1 MERIRTQLNSGRV
14 DLPIADPEPHC
25 GRDKAVAARVGC
37 FEANRDRMRRD
48 LLRERGLPVGSGVVE
63 SACKQI
69 VGSQLKRAGAAGRK
83 RAPTPCSPLNAAS
96 NTTAG
101 LTSSIGGL
109 AAPQPHDQK
118 MKNTLSFV
126 RHFTIM

>member
-69 VGSQLKRAGAAGRK
+69 VGSRFKRVPASCSPSNAASRGAAGS
-83 RAPTPCSPLNAAS
+83 A
-96 NTTAG
+96 
-101 LTSSIGGL
+101 SSIGGL
-109 AAPQPHDQK
+109 AAPQPTDQK
-118 MKNTLSFV
+118 KLLPSPLAALAG
-126 RHFTIM
+126 RQ